1 MAARMRSPAL
11 LALSLL
17 LAACPRSI
25 TTTGGFA
32 SEAGKLLDAAETEG
46 AVAAGIVL
54 DAVTGESL
62 WARRPA
68 TTLLPASTMK
78 VVTTIAE
85 AAERQASTLQQ
96 VNTAV
101 SSIDLVTQQNA
112 AMVEEATAA
121 ASSLA
126 GEADTLAR
134 EVSQFR
140 LGDSPAPRPSR
151 PAADAG
157 AGAATDHLQ
166 AWAA

>member
-1 MAARMRSPAL
+1 METGRTLERIVERVNEVNAL
-11 LALSLL
+11 
-17 LAACPRSI
+17 
-25 TTTGGFA
+25 
-32 SEAGKLLDAAETEG
+32 
-46 AVAAGIVL
+46 
-54 DAVTGESL
+54 
-62 WARRPA
+62 
-68 TTLLPASTMK
+68 
-78 VVTTIAE
+78 VTTIAE